1 MLKDLDFTKPASDD
15 LYDPEIARNCFESL
29 GEQLLLGKDDAFF
42 AESEPG
48 ANLYLLEKGEVRLFR
63 RKRVLDI
70 VRPGEIFGEIAAIT
84 GNPRTAWAIAITPCK
99 ALQLNPEQFRQALR
113 EVPEFAMMLMSI
125 MINRVRVTLALLARA
140 GKLSKRLAPAE
151 SRVFSEEAIKEMT
164 TALGN
169 RPPTK
174 IPAKKVI
181 TREGDSGGSM
191 YVVLS
196 GRVAVFVNKV
206 MIDNVGPGG
215 MIGEIAL
222 VDGASRAVT
231 TLAESDV
238 TLLPV
243 NHDDFLL
250 LVKSSPRFAVTMLKS
265 AAGRLTRMT
274 TTSA

>member
-1 MLKDLDFTKPASDD
+1 MTDLDFTKPASND
-15 LYDPEIARNCFESL
+15 LYDPEIAYACFESL
-29 GEQLLLGKDDAFF
+29 GEAIHLAKDDAFF

-48 ANLYLLEKGEVRLFR
+48 ENLYLLLKGEVRLFR

-84 GNPRTAWAIAITPCK
+84 GYPRTAWAIAITPCK
-99 ALQLNPEQFRQALR
+99 ALQLNPEQFRKALR
-113 EVPEFAMMLMSI
+113 ETPEFALMLINI

-140 GKLSKRLAPAE
+140 GRLSKRLAPAE
-151 SRVFSEEAIKEMT
+151 SRVFSEKVIEEMI
-164 TALGN
+164 AVLGN

-174 IPAKKVI
+174 IPAKKII

-222 VDGASRAVT
+222 VDGASRAIT

-238 TLLPV
+238 TVLPV
-243 NHDDFLL
+243 NHDDFLMM
-250 LVKSSPRFAVTMLKS
+250 VKSSPRFAVTMLKS
-265 AAGRLTRMT
+265 VADRLTRMT
-274 TTSA
+274 ATSA

>member
-1 MLKDLDFTKPASDD
+1 MKDLDFTKPASND
-15 LYDPEIARNCFESL
+15 LYDPEIARACFESL
-29 GEQLLLGKDDAFF
+29 GETIHLAKDEAFF

-48 ANLYLLEKGEVRLFR
+48 ENLYLLEKGEVRLFR

-84 GNPRTAWAIAITPCK
+84 GYPRTAWAIAITPCK
-99 ALQLNPEQFRQALR
+99 ALQLNPEQFRKALR
-113 EVPEFAMMLMSI
+113 ETPEFALMLLNI

-140 GKLSKRLAPAE
+140 GKLSKRIAPLE
-151 SRVFSEEAIKEMT
+151 SRVFPEKLIEEMVA
-164 TALGN
+164 ALGN

-174 IPAKKVI
+174 IPAKKII

-222 VDGASRAVT
+222 VDGADRAVT
-231 TLAESDV
+231 ALAESDV
-238 TLLPV
+238 TVLPV
-243 NHDDFLL
+243 NHDDFLM

-265 AAGRLTRMT
+265 VANRLTRMT
-274 TTSA
+274 ATSA

>member
-1 MLKDLDFTKPASDD
+1 MKDLDFTKPASDD
-15 LYDPEIARNCFESL
+15 LYDPEIARACFESL
-29 GEQLLLGKDDAFF
+29 GETILLAKDDAFF

-48 ANLYLLEKGEVRLFR
+48 ANLYLLQKGEVRLFR

-84 GNPRTAWAIAITPCK
+84 GHPRTAWAIAITPCK
-99 ALQLNPEQFRQALR
+99 ALQLNPEQFRKALR
-113 EVPEFAMMLMSI
+113 EAPEFALMLMRI
-125 MINRVRVTLALLARA
+125 MINRIRVTLALLARA

-151 SRVFSEEAIKEMT
+151 GRVFSEEVIKEMSA
-164 TALGN
+164 ALGD

-174 IPAKKVI
+174 IPAKKMI

-206 MIDNVGPGG
+206 IIDNIGPGG
-215 MIGEIAL
+215 VIGEIAL
-222 VDGASRAVT
+222 VDGASRAIT

-243 NHDDFLL
+243 NRDDFLM
-250 LVKSSPRFAVTMLKS
+250 LVRSSPRFSVTMLKS

-274 TTSA
+274 ATSA